1 MGGTGEKGGPTPA
14 LVGHPCPRRTQPDPH
29 GPTPTL
35 PTKGGGWLDSEEPGS
50 SGFPRRAGRA
60 GEEEGRGGVVAGWE
74 RKGIVR
80 KGEYRDGG
88 WWLGD
93 DGFGDGGFGMVAWR
107 MVGCECCIGN
117 GRWNLNNNVSSI

>member
-1 MGGTGEKGGPTPA
+1 MERGRGGREGRTQPFPRRT
-14 LVGHPCPRRTQPDPH
+14 HPCPRRTQPDPH
-29 GPTPTL
+29 GPTPPL

-50 SGFPRRAGRA
+50 SGFLRRAGRA

-74 RKGIVR
+74 RKGMVR

-93 DGFGDGGFGMVAWR
+93 DGLEMMGLGWWVVNAVLGMVD
-107 MVGCECCIGN
+107 GI
-117 GRWNLNNNVSSI
+117 LIIT

>member
-1 MGGTGEKGGPTPA
+1 M
-14 LVGHPCPRRTQPDPH
+14 
-29 GPTPTL
+29 
-35 PTKGGGWLDSEEPGS
+35 DSEEPGS
-50 SGFPRRAGRA
+50 PGFPRRAGRA

-74 RKGIVR
+74 RKGMVR

-93 DGFGDGGFGMVAWR
+93 DGFVDGGFGNGGLE

-117 GRWNLNNNVSSI
+117 GSWNLNNRTFLGWCGHAFDPRETRGRPAKNT

>member
-1 MGGTGEKGGPTPA
+1 MERGRGGREGRTQPFPRRT
-14 LVGHPCPRRTQPDPH
+14 HPCPRRTQPDPH

-93 DGFGDGGFGMVAWR
+93 DGFGDGG
-107 MVGCECCIGN
+107 
-117 GRWNLNNNVSSI
+117 L

>member
-50 SGFPRRAGRA
+50 SGFLRRAGRA
-60 GEEEGRGGVVAGWE
+60 GEKEGRGGVVAGWE
-74 RKGIVR
+74 RKGMVR

-93 DGFGDGGFGMVAWR
+93 DGFGDGGLEMMGLGWWVVNAVLGMVD
-107 MVGCECCIGN
+107 GI
-117 GRWNLNNNVSSI
+117 LIIT

>member
-1 MGGTGEKGGPTPA
+1 MVSYLESCTERGRGGREGRT
-14 LVGHPCPRRTQPDPH
+14 HPCPRRTP
-29 GPTPTL
+29 L
-35 PTKGGGWLDSEEPGS
+35 PSWVDSEEPGS
-50 SGFPRRAGRA
+50 PGFPRRAGRA